1 MKAAAAIRT
10 ATLLALLQP
19 FLAAAQDS
27 NPAEA
32 ESSVSV
38 TGLARP
44 RANLDGGG
52 SFDTNSI
59 RASATL
65 GRRLAPDVS
74 ASIGFKYAYE
84 DWHFTTPGALG
95 PVAPWNAI
103 QAPSIEMNLSYR
115 FSKQL
120 EFFVAP
126 QVGWTYE
133 TGASSG
139 DAVSYGAV
147 LGLTYIHSPALV
159 LGLGASAFRQIDQT
173 RLIPF
178 VIVNWQITEQWRLTN
193 PLNAGPT
200 GGPGVEL
207 GYSINDQWDVGLG
220 AVFRETRFRLRS
232 DGPVPNGIGVD
243 KGIPIFARLTYQVSQ
258 PISIDFYAGV
268 IVEGELR
275 VLNSNGATL
284 SSSDYK
290 PSPIF
295 AISAKYEF

>member
-1 MKAAAAIRT
+1 LKAAAAIRT